1 MAFGRMRRKVS
12 DRERKRKVNAALEFL
27 GAPIRN
33 EIKPKR
39 AYTRRSDGD
48 AAGALEKDVLHAV
61 GQFLAV
67 HPRVLLAVRQN
78 SGAAQYEAN
87 GKAIP
92 IWFYKLVK
100 NAGEADITI
109 TDYWGF
115 LRDGRP
121 FAIECK
127 RESWRSISGDREKKQ
142 QAFIH
147 LIEAIGGRGGFVRNV
162 KDAEEILGDAHF

>member
-1 MAFGRMRRKVS
+1 MRRKPS
-12 DRERKRKVNAALEFL
+12 LQDQKRKVNAALELL
-27 GAPIRN
+27 GVPIRN
-33 EIKPKR
+33 EIRPKKER
-39 AYTRRSDGD
+39 ASNGSGAST
-48 AAGALEKDVLHAV
+48 GALEKDVLHAV

-100 NAGEADITI
+100 HAGEADITI

-121 FAIECK
+121 FALECK
-127 RESWRSISGDREKKQ
+127 RESWRTVSGDREKKQ

-162 KDAEEILGDAHF
+162 KDAEEILGAPNF

>member
-1 MAFGRMRRKVS
+1 VAFGRMRRKVS
-12 DRERKRKVNAALEFL
+12 DREHKRKVNAALEFL
-27 GAPIRN
+27 GVPIRN

-39 AYTRRSDGD
+39 ERASNGNGAST
-48 AAGALEKDVLHAV
+48 GALEKDVLHAV
-61 GQFLAV
+61 GQFLAA

-78 SGAAQYEAN
+78 SGAAHYESN
-87 GKAIP
+87 GKAVP

-100 NAGEADITI
+100 NAGEHDITL

-127 RESWRSISGDREKKQ
+127 RESWRSVSGEREKKQ

-147 LIEAIGGRGGFVRNV
+147 LVEAIGGRGGFVRNV
-162 KDAEEILGDAHF
+162 NDAEVILGDAHF